1 MLSKEEIEAWVQGH
15 YGDCMF
21 NEDET
26 DFESNC
32 IACQKR
38 ELLMALLSEDLVY
51 CDAIELLRE
60 QRLAKERG
68 QNFLPEEL

>member
-1 MLSKEEIEAWVQGH
+1 MLSKEEIEAWVQGQ

-26 DFESNC
+26 DFEANC

-38 ELLMALLSEDLVY
+38 ELLTALLSVDLVNA
-51 CDAIELLRE
+51 DAIDMLRND
-60 QRLAKERG
+60 RLAKIRH
-68 QNFLPEEL
+68 NFLPEEL